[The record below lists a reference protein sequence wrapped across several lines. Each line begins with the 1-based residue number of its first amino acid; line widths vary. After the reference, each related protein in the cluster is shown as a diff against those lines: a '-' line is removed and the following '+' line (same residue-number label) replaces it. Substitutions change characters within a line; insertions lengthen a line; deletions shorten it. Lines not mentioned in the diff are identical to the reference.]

1 MINRKF
7 LSVFLALVIILQLII
22 PMNINA
28 KKTEAELQVV
38 KPYQL
43 VVQQIEDSKIKII
56 TFVSGDYS
64 PIDISYILNKL
75 NIDIGNEIQVISRP
89 NSSVSLITD
98 VNRVVRLNLNKEG
111 ASEYPVLVKGTT
123 GDIVGFRFSKEFI
136 NENNFTIDE
145 SLNNFNIGE
154 ENKWLFNLN
163 YITYYDLL
171 RGPITIF
178 GKDYDKSNFKIEGK
192 QGWGNVMKNE
202 DLFSISKISQE
213 DRVKFMGYSD
223 KKGKSIKSE
232 DKKNQVKVDENITKA
247 TSDLGSRVV
256 TDKSKIPTIENDYL
270 DWIPKKLSNQ
280 DMQNNPEL
288 FKDYISKSKTSSDI
302 NDLTR
307 KITEEK
313 KELVSKKDFS
323 TIYFIPEAAFEDDVK
338 NLAVSKHY
346 NIKDINKI
354 TENQLSLMTN
364 RVLLDLSNKVT
375 NNDLFTLIVSELS
388 DRLNQIA
395 EESMKLSNKDI
406 TDFDKYK
413 NQDTNTVDW
422 GNSIKEEI
430 NEHEDVNSS
439 DNNTGNLWS
448 FWDDTNDNEDTTEN
462 IFETEDTKTTDN
474 TDDGTDHAKRKLTK
488 REKEGYKLG
497 TVKQSNTVDDIL
509 DVDASRLTKHGYS
522 DASILMDS
530 VFDIH
535 NQRISP
541 YNIPIPQVMALAV
554 PPLVLNNTRAN
565 VNILPYI
572 IYLLLAFAVMIL
584 GALMFKKVLQ
594 RSMSKENLKQSIKF
608 KTSFDEFEQF
618 EDKKLDI

>member
-270 DWIPKKLSNQ
+270 DWIPKKLSSQ
-280 DMQNNPEL
+280 DIQNNPEL

-323 TIYFIPEAAFEDDVK
+323 TIYFIPEAALEDDVK

-554 PPLVLNNTRAN
+554 PPLVLNNIRAN

>member
-223 KKGKSIKSE
+223 KKSKSVKSE
-232 DKKNQVKVDENITKA
+232 DKKNPVKIDENVTGA

-323 TIYFIPEAAFEDDVK
+323 TIYFIPEAALEDDVK

>member
-145 SLNNFNIGE
+145 TLNNFNIGE

-323 TIYFIPEAAFEDDVK
+323 TIYFIPEAALEDDVK

>member
-178 GKDYDKSNFKIEGK
+178 GKDYNKSNFKIEGK

-323 TIYFIPEAAFEDDVK
+323 TIYFIPEAALEDDVK

-474 TDDGTDHAKRKLTK
+474 TGDGTDHAKRKLTK

>member
-223 KKGKSIKSE
+223 KKSKSVKSE
-232 DKKNQVKVDENITKA
+232 NKKNPVKIDENVTGA
-247 TSDLGSRVV
+247 TSDLGSRVI

-280 DMQNNPEL
+280 DIQNNPEL

-323 TIYFIPEAAFEDDVK
+323 TIYFIPEAALKDDVK

-364 RVLLDLSNKVT
+364 RVLLDISNKIT

-448 FWDDTNDNEDTTEN
+448 FWDDTTNNQDTTDN

-474 TDDGTDHAKRKLTK
+474 TADGTEHTKRKLTK

>member
-223 KKGKSIKSE
+223 KKSKSVKSE
-232 DKKNQVKVDENITKA
+232 DKKNPVKIDENVTGA
-247 TSDLGSRVV
+247 TSDLGSRVI

-280 DMQNNPEL
+280 DIQNNPEL

-323 TIYFIPEAAFEDDVK
+323 TIYFIPEAALEDDVK

>member
-145 SLNNFNIGE
+145 TLNNFNIGE

-323 TIYFIPEAAFEDDVK
+323 TIYFIPEAALEDDVK

-448 FWDDTNDNEDTTEN
+448 FWDDTNDNKDTTEN

>member
-223 KKGKSIKSE
+223 KKSKSVKSE
-232 DKKNQVKVDENITKA
+232 DKKNPVKIDENVTGA
-247 TSDLGSRVV
+247 TSDLGSRVI

-323 TIYFIPEAAFEDDVK
+323 TIYFIPEAALEDDVK